1 MLRHVTLIQG
11 KMSTTYTK
19 CIHLYTDA
27 KIKKVKNSKYGE
39 K

>member
-1 MLRHVTLIQG
+1 MYGHVTLIQG

-19 CIHLYTDA
+19 CIHLYTDG
-27 KIKKVKNSKYGE
+27 KNKKVKNNKYGE